1 MMKKPAKLAF
11 LVMSGCALV
20 PAQPVHPG
28 VGGADAVDTLLRG
41 GPLARIG
48 APAAEKSDS
57 PRSAAWQEERRS
69 FDETLS
75 AVKAGWVGRVSP
87 SPSGVRL
94 DFERYERL
102 VSAETA
108 AGGYGNLM
116 LAWCVRT
123 ITNTMLRQH
132 LGKYPSDW
140 TLARE
145 LLNPPRTPLIS
156 CSATTAMI
164 ENELHMAPPA
174 GGWRLIEDQKQIFE
188 VFRADGH
195 VEVGGAWW
203 FLPPKM
209 TEMLGRRDVSG
220 LVMNMMFA
228 DAGDFEVLAG
238 LVEYLSRGGS
248 LDDFPIQGNPKF
260 RQLMGD
266 SDR

>member
-1 MMKKPAKLAF
+1 MLKRSLVLALLFESAAGLAVAQPAK
-11 LVMSGCALV
+11 
-20 PAQPVHPG
+20 PG
-28 VGGADAVDTLLRG
+28 IDGADAVDTLLRG

-94 DFERYERL
+94 DFERYDRL
-102 VSAETA
+102 LSAEPA

-188 VFRADGH
+188 VFRADDH

-203 FLPPKM
+203 F
-209 TEMLGRRDVSG
+209 
-220 LVMNMMFA
+220 
-228 DAGDFEVLAG
+228 
-238 LVEYLSRGGS
+238 
-248 LDDFPIQGNPKF
+248 
-260 RQLMGD
+260 
-266 SDR
+266 